1 MILATSSN
9 QEFLAQVGMVGLFT
23 RVIHVP
29 RLNTVEQIVKI
40 LEECDFT
47 RNEVNNIST
56 LLQRSG
62 FK

>member
-29 RLNTVEQIVKI
+29 RLNTIHQIIKV
-40 LEECDFT
+40 LEECDFSL
-47 RNEVNNIST
+47 EELQQISL
-56 LLQRSG
+56 LLQRGG